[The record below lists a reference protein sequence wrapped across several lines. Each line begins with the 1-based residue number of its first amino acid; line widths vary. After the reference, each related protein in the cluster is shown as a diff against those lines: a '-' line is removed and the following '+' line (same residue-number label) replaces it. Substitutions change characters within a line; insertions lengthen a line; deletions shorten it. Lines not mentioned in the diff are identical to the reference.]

1 MHVVEFDKDD
11 VSYVVVEPT
20 RRGWPIRLALR
31 KAGPKAPE
39 VATAIVNYEQ
49 MPEASIEPVRH
60 ALVEARLDQNQDV
73 IDRAV
78 ALLRD
83 AEQVRPGV
91 SGGLVG
97 QINNDGGKVTVI
109 GGN

>member
-1 MHVVEFDKDD
+1 MLCRLGEEGCSMDPSTVLMSALSLAATALSPVGDQAIKDGYAALKD
-11 VSYVVVEPT
+11 L
-20 RRGWPIRLALR
+20 ILR

-83 AEQVRPGV
+83 AEQVRPG
-91 SGGLVG
+91 
-97 QINNDGGKVTVI
+97 
-109 GGN
+109 